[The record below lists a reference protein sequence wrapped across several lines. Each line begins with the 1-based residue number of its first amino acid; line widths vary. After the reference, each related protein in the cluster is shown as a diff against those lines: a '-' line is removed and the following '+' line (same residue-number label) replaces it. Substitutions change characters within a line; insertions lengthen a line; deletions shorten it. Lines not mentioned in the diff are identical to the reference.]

1 MIRYYKVYYDGRLVA
16 SRIRAVSEKDACQ
29 QVYMKTGSASAFS
42 GRASR
47 LYTAVPE

>member
-1 MIRYYKVYYDGRLVA
+1 MIHYYRVYYDGRLVA
-16 SRIRAVSEKDACQ
+16 SHVRATSEADACR

-47 LYTAVPE
+47 LYTAVSE